1 MPWPTPERLFL
12 DNTTAE
18 SPTRETYLPIFRR
31 LPKAVATKPHPS
43 SVLGANASLKFIG
56 TATTILEW
64 EGIRLMTDPNFLH
77 KGDYVQK
84 GLGAITTR
92 MTDPAMDLYNLL
104 WIDVVLVSHYHE

>member
-1 MPWPTPERLFL
+1 MPCTTPERLIL
-12 DNTTAE
+12 DPTTAE
-18 SPTRETYLPIFRR
+18 GPTRETYLPIVRH
-31 LPKAVATKPHPS
+31 LPKATATKSHPS
-43 SVLGANASLKFIG
+43 NALGSNASLMFIG